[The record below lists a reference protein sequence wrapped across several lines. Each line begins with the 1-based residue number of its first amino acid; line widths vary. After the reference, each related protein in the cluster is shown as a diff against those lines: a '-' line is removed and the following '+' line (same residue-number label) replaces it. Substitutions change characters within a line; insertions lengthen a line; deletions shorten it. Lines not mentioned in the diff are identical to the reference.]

1 MSRRESAATGPPGR
15 HASARLQSALGP
27 PPRGLLAGPSA
38 EAFEF
43 RSPEADADLLGAA
56 GICAEGAV
64 GPRTR
69 WRLSVRLALLV
80 AAFAV
85 AGGAW
90 FWWQVAT
97 GAPQVLPLA
106 ATSGH
111 PGSDGSGPGAG
122 QDSGSASEPP
132 ETSPSASASTAAGE
146 VLVHVVGGVV
156 RPGVVRLA
164 PGSRVADALA
174 AAGGAQAGADADRLN
189 LAAVVVDGQK
199 IRVPLVGE
207 ELPTGA
213 EGGDPLAG
221 ASPQDAADGSGASA
235 AAGSLGSSGLPM
247 AKVNLNT
254 ASVEQLATLPRVG
267 PVLAQ
272 RIVAWRKEHGA
283 FKNPAELDAVD
294 GVGPKMLETLLPLV
308 TV

>member
-1 MSRRESAATGPPGR
+1 MGARAGGAVGAGAGTG
-15 HASARLQSALGP
+15 S
-27 PPRGLLAGPSA
+27 
-38 EAFEF
+38 EF
-43 RSPEADADLLGAA
+43 AA
-56 GICAEGAV
+56 GAL

-69 WRLSVRLALLV
+69 WRLGVRVALLV
-80 AAFAV
+80 ATFAV
-85 AGGAW
+85 AAGAW

-132 ETSPSASASTAAGE
+132 ETSPSAAASTAAAE

-174 AAGGAQAGADADRLN
+174 AAGGVQAGADADRLN

-213 EGGDPLAG
+213 EGDDPLAG
-221 ASPQDAADGSGASA
+221 TAPQDAAGGSGAA
-235 AAGSLGSSGLPM
+235 GAAGGSGATGSSGSSGLPV

>member
-1 MSRRESAATGPPGR
+1 MGARAGGAVGAGAGTG
-15 HASARLQSALGP
+15 S
-27 PPRGLLAGPSA
+27 
-38 EAFEF
+38 EF
-43 RSPEADADLLGAA
+43 AA
-56 GICAEGAV
+56 GAL

-69 WRLSVRLALLV
+69 WRLGVRVALLV
-80 AAFAV
+80 ATFAV
-85 AGGAW
+85 AAGAW

-132 ETSPSASASTAAGE
+132 ETSPSAAASTAAAE

-174 AAGGAQAGADADRLN
+174 AAGGVQAGADADRLN

-213 EGGDPLAG
+213 EGDDPLAG
-221 ASPQDAADGSGASA
+221 TAPQDAAGGSGAAGAAGGSGAS
-235 AAGSLGSSGLPM
+235 GSSGLPV